1 MHAVVFAYHDV
12 GVNCLKALLSAGM
25 QVDLVV
31 THQDDPHENVWFGS
45 VAKLC
50 EDKKIPYITPHANQL
65 MGLLPQIQALAP
77 DYLFSFYYRHMIPAE
92 LLACAK
98 IAALNMHGSLLPKYR
113 GRAPVNWAILHGETE
128 TGATL
133 HVMEAKPDAGDI
145 VGQSAVSIGPNE
157 TATDVFGKVSQAAV
171 DVMNKVLPALIQGQV
186 PKRPNVLAQGSY
198 FGGRK
203 PADGEIFWNQTAKQ
217 VHNLV
222 RAVAPPYPGAFTD
235 WQGQRMIV
243 ARTDLAGP
251 FPHKLDLQAQGIQVV
266 DNLAFGVCG
275 DQKAVAIL
283 DWFPANSQAKNLE
296 R

>member
-12 GVNCLKALLSAGM
+12 GVNCLKALLHAGI
-25 QVDLVV
+25 QIDLVV
-31 THQDDPHENVWFGS
+31 THQDDPNENVWFGS

-50 EDKKIPYITPHANQL
+50 EEQKIPCITPNANQL
-65 MGLLPQIQALAP
+65 IDLTPQIQKLAP

-113 GRAPVNWAILHGETE
+113 GRAPVNWAILHGETQ

-133 HVMEAKPDAGDI
+133 HIMEAKPDAGDI
-145 VGQSAVSIGPNE
+145 VGQSAVSIDANE

-171 DVMNKVLPALIQGQV
+171 QVMNQVLPDLVQGHV
-186 PKRPNVLAQGSY
+186 PRKPNLLAEGSY

-203 PADGEIFWNQTAKQ
+203 PADGQILWQQTAKQ
-217 VHNLV
+217 VHDLV

-235 WQGQRMIV
+235 WQGRRMIV
-243 ARTDLAGP
+243 ARTSPEGP
-251 FPHKLDLQAQGIQVV
+251 FPAQLDLQTQGIQVV
-266 DNLAFGVCG
+266 DNQIFGVCG
-275 DQKAVAIL
+275 DQRAVAIL
-283 DWFPANSQAKNLE
+283 EWFPANSQ
-296 R
+296 

>member
-1 MHAVVFAYHDV
+1 LHAVVFAYHDV
-12 GVNCLKALLSAGM
+12 GVNCLKALLSAGI
-25 QVDLVV
+25 QIDLVV
-31 THQDDPHENVWFGS
+31 THQDDPNENVWFGS

-50 EDKKIPYITPHANQL
+50 EEKKIPYITPNANQL
-65 MGLLPQIQALAP
+65 MDLVPQIQKLSP

-98 IAALNMHGSLLPKYR
+98 IGALNMHGSLLPKYR

-133 HVMEAKPDAGDI
+133 HIMEVKPDAGDI
-145 VGQSAVSIGPNE
+145 VGQSSAPIGPNE
-157 TATDVFGKVSQAAV
+157 TATEVFGKVSQAAV
-171 DVMNKVLPALIQGQV
+171 AVMNQALPELAQGRI
-186 PKRPNVLAQGSY
+186 PRKPNNLAQGSY

-203 PADGEIFWNQTAKQ
+203 PADGEILWHQTAQQ

-243 ARTDLAGP
+243 ARTSLEGP
-251 FPHKLDLQAQGIQVV
+251 FPGQLDLHTSGIQVV
-266 DNLAFGVCG
+266 DNQVFGVCG
-275 DQKAVAIL
+275 NQRAVAIL
-283 DWFPANSQAKNLE
+283 DWFPANS
-296 R
+296 

>member
-12 GVNCLKALLSAGM
+12 GVNCLKALLNAGI
-25 QVDLVV
+25 QIDLVV
-31 THQDDPHENVWFGS
+31 THQDDPNENVWFGS

-50 EDKKIPYITPHANQL
+50 EEKNIPYITPNANQL
-65 MGLLPQIQALAP
+65 MGLVSQIQKLSP

-133 HVMEAKPDAGDI
+133 HIMEVKPDAGDI
-145 VGQSAVSIGPNE
+145 VGQSAVPIGPNE
-157 TATDVFGKVSQAAV
+157 TATEVFSKVSQAAV
-171 DVMNKVLPALIQGQV
+171 TVMNQALPELVQGQI
-186 PKRPNVLAQGSY
+186 PRKPNNLAEGSY

-203 PADGEIFWNQTAKQ
+203 PADGQILWHQTAQQ

-243 ARTDLAGP
+243 ARTSLEGP
-251 FPHKLDLQAQGIQVV
+251 FPGQLDLQAPGIQVV
-266 DNLAFGVCG
+266 DNQVFGVCG
-275 DQKAVAIL
+275 DQRAVAIL
-283 DWFPANSQAKNLE
+283 DWFPANS
-296 R
+296 

>member
-12 GVNCLKALLSAGM
+12 GVNCLKALLGAGI
-25 QVDLVV
+25 QIDLVV

-50 EDKKIPYITPHANQL
+50 EDQQIPYITPNANQL
-65 MGLLPQIQALAP
+65 MDLMPQLQKLAP

-98 IAALNMHGSLLPKYR
+98 IGALNMHGSLLPKFR

-133 HVMEAKPDAGDI
+133 HMMEVKPDAGDI
-145 VGQSAVSIGPNE
+145 VGQSAVLIGPNE
-157 TATDVFGKVSQAAV
+157 TATDVFSKVSQAAITV
-171 DVMNKVLPALIQGQV
+171 INQVLPELIQGHI
-186 PKRPNVLAQGSY
+186 PRKPNNLAQGSY

-203 PADGEIFWNQTAKQ
+203 PADGQILWHQTAQQ

-235 WQGQRMIV
+235 WQGQRRIV
-243 ARTDLAGP
+243 ARTSLEGP
-251 FPHKLDLQAQGIQVV
+251 FPSQLDLQAPGIQVV
-266 DNLAFGVCG
+266 DNQVFGVCG

-283 DWFPANSQAKNLE
+283 DWFPANS
-296 R
+296 

>member
-12 GVNCLKALLSAGM
+12 GVNCLKALLNAGIT
-25 QVDLVV
+25 VDLVV
-31 THQDDPHENVWFGS
+31 THQDDPNENVWFGS

-50 EDKKIPYITPHANQL
+50 EEKHIPYITPNANQL
-65 MGLLPQIQALAP
+65 LDLVPQLQKLAP
-77 DYLFSFYYRHMIPAE
+77 DYLFSFYYRHMIPVE
-92 LLACAK
+92 VLSCAK
-98 IAALNMHGSLLPKYR
+98 IAALNMHGSLLPKFR

-133 HVMEAKPDAGDI
+133 HIMETKPDAGDI
-145 VGQSAVSIGPNE
+145 IGQSAVAIGPNE
-157 TATDVFGKVSQAAV
+157 TATEVFGKVSQAAIA
-171 DVMNKVLPALIQGQV
+171 VMNQVLPQLVQGHI
-186 PKRPNVLAQGSY
+186 PRKPNNLAQGSY

-203 PADGEIFWNQTAKQ
+203 PADGQILWHQTAQQ

-243 ARTDLAGP
+243 ARTSLEGP
-251 FPHKLDLQAQGIQVV
+251 FPTRLDLQAPGIQVV
-266 DNLAFGVCG
+266 DNQVFGVCG
-275 DQKAVAIL
+275 DQRAVAIL
-283 DWFPANSQAKNLE
+283 EWFPAN

>member
-12 GVNCLKALLSAGM
+12 GVNCLKALLGAGIEI
-25 QVDLVV
+25 DLVV
-31 THQDDPHENVWFGS
+31 THQDDPNENVWFGS

-50 EDKKIPYITPHANQL
+50 EDKKIPYITPNANQL
-65 MGLLPQIQALAP
+65 MDLVPQIQKLAP
-77 DYLFSFYYRHMIPAE
+77 DYLFSFYYRHMIPPE

-98 IAALNMHGSLLPKYR
+98 IGALNMHGSLLPKFR

-133 HVMEAKPDAGDI
+133 HIMESKPDAGDI
-145 VGQSAVSIGPNE
+145 VGQSAVSIGSNE
-157 TATDVFGKVSQAAV
+157 TATEVFGKVSKAAV
-171 DVMNKVLPALIQGQV
+171 IVMNQVLSELVQGHI
-186 PKRPNVLAQGSY
+186 PRKPNYLAQGSY

-203 PADGEIFWNQTAKQ
+203 PADGQILWNKTAQQ

-235 WQGQRMIV
+235 WEGQRRIV
-243 ARTDLAGP
+243 SRTSLEGP
-251 FPHKLDLQAQGIQVV
+251 FPGELDLQAPGIQVV
-266 DNLAFGVCG
+266 DNQVFGVCG

-283 DWFPANSQAKNLE
+283 DWFPANS
-296 R
+296 

>member
-12 GVNCLKALLSAGM
+12 GVNCLKALLGAGI
-25 QVDLVV
+25 QIDLVV
-31 THQDDPHENVWFGS
+31 THQDDPNENIWFGS
-45 VAKLC
+45 VSKLC
-50 EDKKIPYITPHANQL
+50 EDQQIPYITPNANQL
-65 MGLLPQIQALAP
+65 MELIPQLQKLTP

-98 IAALNMHGSLLPKYR
+98 IGALNMHGSLLPKFR
-113 GRAPVNWAILHGETE
+113 GRAPVNWAILQGATE

-133 HVMEAKPDAGDI
+133 HMMEVKPDAGDI

-157 TATDVFGKVSQAAV
+157 TATDVFGKVSRAAITVINQA
-171 DVMNKVLPALIQGQV
+171 LPELIQGRI
-186 PKRPNVLAQGSY
+186 PRKPNNLAQGSY

-203 PADGEIFWNQTAKQ
+203 PADGQILWHQTAQQ

-235 WQGQRMIV
+235 WQGQRRIV
-243 ARTDLAGP
+243 ARTSLEGP
-251 FPHKLDLQAQGIQVV
+251 FPRELDLQAPGIQVV
-266 DNLAFGVCG
+266 DNQVFGVCG

-283 DWFPANSQAKNLE
+283 DWFPANS
-296 R
+296 

>member
-12 GVNCLKALLSAGM
+12 GVNCLKALLGAGI
-25 QVDLVV
+25 QIDLVV
-31 THQDDPHENVWFGS
+31 THQDDPNENVWFGS

-50 EDKKIPYITPHANQL
+50 EEKKIPYITPNANQL
-65 MGLLPQIQALAP
+65 MDLIPQIQKLSP

-133 HVMEAKPDAGDI
+133 HIMEVKPDAGDI
-145 VGQSAVSIGPNE
+145 VGQSAVPIGPNE
-157 TATDVFGKVSQAAV
+157 TATEVFGKVSQAAV
-171 DVMNKVLPALIQGQV
+171 AVMNQVLPELVQGQI
-186 PKRPNVLAQGSY
+186 PRKPNNLAEGSY

-203 PADGEIFWNQTAKQ
+203 PADGQILWHQTAQQ
-217 VHNLV
+217 VHDLV

-243 ARTDLAGP
+243 ARTSLEGP
-251 FPHKLDLQAQGIQVV
+251 FPGQLDLQASGIQVV
-266 DNLAFGVCG
+266 DNQVFGVCG
-275 DQKAVAIL
+275 DQRAVAIL
-283 DWFPANSQAKNLE
+283 DWFPANS
-296 R
+296 

>member
-12 GVNCLKALLSAGM
+12 GVNCLKALLGAGI
-25 QVDLVV
+25 QIDLVV
-31 THQDDPHENVWFGS
+31 THQDDPNENVWFGS

-50 EDKKIPYITPHANQL
+50 EDKKIPYITPNANQL
-65 MGLLPQIQALAP
+65 IDLVPQIQKLAP

-98 IAALNMHGSLLPKYR
+98 IGALNMHGSLLPKFR

-133 HVMEAKPDAGDI
+133 HIMEAKPDAGDI
-145 VGQSAVSIGPNE
+145 VGQSAVSIDPNE
-157 TATDVFGKVSQAAV
+157 TATEVFGKVSQAAV
-171 DVMNKVLPALIQGQV
+171 KVINQVLPELVQGRI
-186 PKRPNVLAQGSY
+186 PRKPNNLAQGSY

-203 PADGEIFWNQTAKQ
+203 PADGQILWHQTALQ

-235 WQGQRMIV
+235 WQGQRRIV
-243 ARTDLAGP
+243 VRTSLEGP
-251 FPHKLDLQAQGIQVV
+251 FPEELDLQVPGIQVV
-266 DNLAFGVCG
+266 DNQVFGVCG
-275 DQKAVAIL
+275 DQKVVAIL
-283 DWFPANSQAKNLE
+283 EWFPANS
-296 R
+296 

>member
-12 GVNCLKALLSAGM
+12 GVNCLKALLNAGIA
-25 QVDLVV
+25 VDLVV
-31 THQDDPHENVWFGS
+31 THQDDPNENVWFGS

-50 EDKKIPYITPHANQL
+50 EEKHIPYITPNANQL
-65 MGLLPQIQALAP
+65 LDLVPQLQKLAP
-77 DYLFSFYYRHMIPAE
+77 DYLFSFYYRHMIPVE
-92 LLACAK
+92 VLSCAK
-98 IAALNMHGSLLPKYR
+98 IAALNMHGSLLPKFR

-133 HVMEAKPDAGDI
+133 HIMESKPDAGDI
-145 VGQSAVSIGPNE
+145 VGQAAVAIGPNE
-157 TATDVFGKVSQAAV
+157 TATEVFGKVSQAAIA
-171 DVMNKVLPALIQGQV
+171 VMNQVLPQLVQGHI
-186 PKRPNVLAQGSY
+186 PRKPNNLAQGSY

-203 PADGEIFWNQTAKQ
+203 PADGQILWHQTAQQ

-243 ARTDLAGP
+243 ARTSLEGP
-251 FPHKLDLQAQGIQVV
+251 FPTQLDLQAPGIQVV
-266 DNLAFGVCG
+266 DNQVFGVCG
-275 DQKAVAIL
+275 DQRAVAIL
-283 DWFPANSQAKNLE
+283 EWFPAN

>member
-12 GVNCLKALLSAGM
+12 GVNCLKALLGAGI
-25 QVDLVV
+25 QVDLVI

-50 EDKKIPYITPHANQL
+50 DDQKIPYITPNANQL
-65 MGLLPQIQALAP
+65 MDLIPQLQKLTP

-98 IAALNMHGSLLPKYR
+98 IGALNMHGSLLPKFR
-113 GRAPVNWAILHGETE
+113 GRAPVNWAILQGATE

-133 HVMEAKPDAGDI
+133 HMMEVKPDAGDI

-157 TATDVFGKVSQAAV
+157 TATDVFGKVSRAAITVINQA
-171 DVMNKVLPALIQGQV
+171 LPELIQGRI
-186 PKRPNVLAQGSY
+186 PRKPNNLAQGSY

-203 PADGEIFWNQTAKQ
+203 PADGQILWHQTAQQ

-222 RAVAPPYPGAFTD
+222 RAVAPPYPGACTD
-235 WQGQRMIV
+235 WQGQRRIV
-243 ARTDLAGP
+243 ARTSLEGP
-251 FPHKLDLQAQGIQVV
+251 FPSQLDLQAPGIQVV
-266 DNLAFGVCG
+266 DNQVFGVCG

-283 DWFPANSQAKNLE
+283 DWFPANS
-296 R
+296 

>member
-12 GVNCLKALLSAGM
+12 GVNCLKALLGAGI
-25 QVDLVV
+25 QIDLVI
-31 THQDDPHENVWFGS
+31 THQDDPNENVWFGS

-50 EDKKIPYITPHANQL
+50 EEKEIPCITPNANQL
-65 MGLLPQIQALAP
+65 MDLVPQIKKLAP

-92 LLACAK
+92 LLECAK

-113 GRAPVNWAILHGETE
+113 GRAPVNWAILHGEAE

-133 HVMEAKPDAGDI
+133 HIMEVKPDAGDI
-145 VGQSAVSIGPNE
+145 VGQAVVSIGPNE
-157 TATDVFGKVSQAAV
+157 TATEVFGKVSQAAV
-171 DVMNKVLPALIQGQV
+171 TVMNQVLPELVQGHI
-186 PKRPNVLAQGSY
+186 PRKPNNLGQGSY

-203 PADGEIFWNQTAKQ
+203 PADGQILWHQTARQ

-243 ARTDLAGP
+243 ARTSLEGP
-251 FPHKLDLQAQGIQVV
+251 FPEQLDLQASGIQVV
-266 DNLAFGVCG
+266 DNQVFGICG
-275 DQKAVAIL
+275 DQRAVAIL
-283 DWFPANSQAKNLE
+283 DWFPANS
-296 R
+296 

>member
-1 MHAVVFAYHDV
+1 LHAVVFAYHDV
-12 GVNCLKALLSAGM
+12 GVNCLKALLNAGI

-31 THQDDPHENVWFGS
+31 THQDDPNENVWFGS

-50 EDKKIPYITPHANQL
+50 EERRIPYITPNANQL
-65 MGLLPQIQALAP
+65 MELVPQIQKLAP

-98 IAALNMHGSLLPKYR
+98 IAALNMHGSLLPKFR
-113 GRAPVNWAILHGETE
+113 GRAPINWAILHGETE

-133 HVMEAKPDAGDI
+133 HIMEVKPDAGDI
-145 VGQSAVSIGPNE
+145 VGQSVVSIGPNE
-157 TATDVFGKVSQAAV
+157 TATEVFSKVSQAAV
-171 DVMNKVLPALIQGQV
+171 AVMNKVLPKLVQGHV
-186 PKRPNVLAQGSY
+186 PQKPNNLAQGSY

-203 PADGEIFWNQTAKQ
+203 PADGQILWHQTAQQ

-243 ARTDLAGP
+243 ARTSLDGP
-251 FPHKLDLQAQGIQVV
+251 FPGQLDLQAPGIQVV
-266 DNLAFGVCG
+266 DNQVFGVCG
-275 DQKAVAIL
+275 DQRAVAIS
-283 DWFPANSQAKNLE
+283 DWFPANS
-296 R
+296 

>member
-12 GVNCLKALLSAGM
+12 GVLCLKALLNAGI

-50 EDKKIPYITPHANQL
+50 EDKKIPYITPTANQL
-65 MGLLPQIQALAP
+65 MDLRTQIQKLAP

-92 LLACAK
+92 LLACARLG
-98 IAALNMHGSLLPKYR
+98 ALNMHGSLLPKFR

-133 HVMEAKPDAGDI
+133 HIMESKPDAGDI
-145 VGQSAVSIGPNE
+145 VGQLAVPIGPNE
-157 TATDVFGKVSQAAV
+157 TATEVFAKVSQAAV
-171 DVMNKVLPALIQGQV
+171 TVINQVLPELVRGHI
-186 PKRPNVLAQGSY
+186 PKKPNKLAQGSY

-203 PADGEIFWNQTAKQ
+203 PADGQILWHQTAQQ

-235 WQGQRMIV
+235 WQGQRRIV
-243 ARTDLAGP
+243 SRTSLEGP
-251 FPHKLDLQAQGIQVV
+251 FPGQLDLQTPGIQVV
-266 DNLAFGVCG
+266 DNQIFGVCG

-283 DWFPANSQAKNLE
+283 DWHPANS
-296 R
+296 

>member
-1 MHAVVFAYHDV
+1 LHAVVFAYHDV
-12 GVNCLKALLSAGM
+12 GVNCLKTLLGAGIGI
-25 QVDLVV
+25 DLVV
-31 THQDDPHENVWFGS
+31 THQDDPNENIWFGS

-50 EDKKIPYITPHANQL
+50 KDQQIPYITPDANQL
-65 MGLLPQIQALAP
+65 MDLFPQLQKLAP

-98 IAALNMHGSLLPKYR
+98 IGALNMHGSLLPKFR
-113 GRAPVNWAILHGETE
+113 GRAPVNWAILQGATE

-133 HVMEAKPDAGDI
+133 HMMEVKPDAGDI

-157 TATDVFGKVSQAAV
+157 TATDVFGKVSQAAIT
-171 DVMNKVLPALIQGQV
+171 VMQQALPELVQGHI
-186 PKRPNVLAQGSY
+186 PKKPNNLAQGSY

-203 PADGEIFWNQTAKQ
+203 PADGQILWHQTAQQ

-235 WQGQRMIV
+235 WQGQRRIV
-243 ARTDLAGP
+243 ARTSLEGP
-251 FPHKLDLQAQGIQVV
+251 FPRGLDLQAPGIQVV
-266 DNLAFGVCG
+266 DNQVFGVCG

-283 DWFPANSQAKNLE
+283 DWFPADS
-296 R
+296 